1 MSLFWLI
8 LTLCASDL
16 VRRADLLYEKTD
28 YKGSLA
34 VLKNDPAPESLL
46 LAGKNYFMLGE
57 YRRAID
63 VLQRAPKSSTV
74 EMWLGRAYGRRA
86 ETESWM
92 YAVSNASKARQCFEA
107 AVAMDPHN
115 HEAMN
120 DLFDYYLNAPGVLG
134 GGMDKAEALARRI
147 VTERPPEYHFEMAQL
162 AIHRKLYADA
172 EAHLRTAL
180 ALAPDQ
186 VGRVLDLAKFLARQG
201 RIAESDALFT
211 RAEQIRPDDPR
222 VIFARARSYVE
233 GKRNLDD
240 ARQLLQRYATLDL
253 TPDDPPRAAAE
264 KLLRRI
270 AAE

>member
-1 MSLFWLI
+1 
-8 LTLCASDL
+8 
-16 VRRADLLYEKTD
+16 
-28 YKGSLA
+28 
-34 VLKNDPAPESLL
+34 
-46 LAGKNYFMLGE
+46 
-57 YRRAID
+57 
-63 VLQRAPKSSTV
+63 
-74 EMWLGRAYGRRA
+74 
-86 ETESWM
+86 
-92 YAVSNASKARQCFEA
+92 
-107 AVAMDPHN
+107 
-115 HEAMN
+115 
-120 DLFDYYLNAPGVLG
+120 
-134 GGMDKAEALARRI
+134 
-147 VTERPPEYHFEMAQL
+147 
-162 AIHRKLYADA
+162 
-172 EAHLRTAL
+172 
-180 ALAPDQ
+180 